1 MKQKIFS
8 LLALLMMTMSMSA
21 MQIFVKTLTGK
32 TITLEV
38 EPSDDIALV
47 KDKIQDKENIPVAMQ
62 KLIFAGKELEDSKT
76 LADYNIQ
83 KEKTIHLI
91 VKDGKYNLTIA
102 NNEHGSIKFMRGEKS
117 VTMANED
124 DVITMA
130 IAPNEGWV
138 VGSVSAEAYTDWA
151 AASRKVKAVNI
162 PILGDVTLT
171 PVEGVDTAWTFTMP
185 AASVEFNV
193 TYTPVAAITTAPA
206 IVEGIV
212 AGEDKAIITAGIVNK
227 IDGTENPQGTVKYLV
242 TLDGNMTATQ
252 AQAANGWTTEL
263 PTAASYT
270 DDVAEDF
277 TVYVWYY
284 IQAAEGFADSEPV
297 RLEVTLKK
305 NIYGIGFSE
314 ATPEADKWSTTPADK
329 AKMGTNVTV
338 TYTGTK
344 KVLGVKAEKKA
355 AAPAGPVTYT
365 NLKGGEVLHVGD
377 KFTETEG
384 TFRSTHNQNPQ
395 ESDYYT
401 YLRSGNTYE
410 VLRADVVDDK
420 YTESPN
426 GQYYVLKCTYYDY
439 DDTMDWVTDYYF
451 YQDLPVTGTS
461 DGITVTLDGQDGSQ
475 QNLYTFWVHEPNQ

>member
-1 MKQKIFS
+1 MKKKIFS

-38 EPSDDIALV
+38 EPSDSFENV
-47 KDKIQDKENIPVAMQ
+47 KAKIEDKENIPVAMQ

-83 KEKTIHLI
+83 KESTLHLI

-117 VTMANED
+117 VMMANED

-212 AGEDKAIITAGIVNK
+212 AGEDKAIVTAGIVNK

-338 TYTGTK
+338 TYTGSK

-355 AAPAGPVTYT
+355 ATPAGPVTYT
-365 NLKGGEVLHVGD
+365 ELKGGEVLHVGD
-377 KFTETEG
+377 IL
-384 TFRSTHNQNPQ
+384 
-395 ESDYYT
+395 SDANLT
-401 YLRSGNTYE
+401 YLFSDFNLLPGNCPFT
-410 VLRADVVDDK
+410 VIRANITGDEEEPTVTPADD
-420 YTESPN
+420 
-426 GQYYVLKCTYYDY
+426 GAYYVIQDKEG
-439 DDTMDWVTDYYF
+439 DYYF
-451 YQDLPVTGTS
+451 IFKNLPVTATS
-461 DGITVTLDGQDGSQ
+461 DGILITITGENGNYRNGNVS
-475 QNLYTFWVHEPNQ
+475 VHEP